1 MSVFRQIY
9 LLEKRTMYRKIAEYS
24 NLKAKIVEFFFTKGQ
39 FKGKQIISKSNGE
52 FFLPPSLLNYGYQN
66 ACCIIFI
73 MVSLTIGALFVSDYQ
88 TV

>member
-1 MSVFRQIY
+1 MSVFKQIY

-24 NLKAKIVEFFFTKGQ
+24 NLVEFFFTKGQ

-73 MVSLTIGALFVSDYQ
+73 MVSLTNGALFVSDYQ